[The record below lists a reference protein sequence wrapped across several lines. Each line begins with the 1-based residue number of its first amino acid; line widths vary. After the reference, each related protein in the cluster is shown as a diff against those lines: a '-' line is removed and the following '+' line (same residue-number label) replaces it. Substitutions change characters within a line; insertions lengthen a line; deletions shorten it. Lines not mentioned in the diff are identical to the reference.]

1 MPIKDNREYRDFV
14 LKVEKRA
21 EDDKEMRVD
30 GYASTYDDPYL
41 LWKGDGFQFFEVI
54 DRGAF
59 DNADMSDVIMQY
71 NHEGRV
77 FARTKNNTLE
87 VSPDNKG
94 LFMAANLGG
103 TEIGRELYNEIRG
116 GYTDKMSF
124 AFTVNDEY
132 KERTETDEGVVIY
145 TRHVKSVEK
154 VFDVSAVSIP
164 ANDATSISVRKL
176 TDGVIEK
183 LKAERLEEE
192 KAELERQRV
201 LTRIRVLSRR

>member
-41 LWKGDGFQFFEVI
+41 LWKSDGLQFFEVI

-59 DNADMSDVIMQY
+59 DNADISDVIMQY

-94 LFMAANLGG
+94 LFMVANLGG

-132 KERTETDEGVVIY
+132 EERTETDEGVVIY